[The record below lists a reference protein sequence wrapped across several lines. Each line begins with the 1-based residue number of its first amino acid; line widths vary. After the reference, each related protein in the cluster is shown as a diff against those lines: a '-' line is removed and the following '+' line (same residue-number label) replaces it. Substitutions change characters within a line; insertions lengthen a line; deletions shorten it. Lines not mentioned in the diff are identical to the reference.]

1 MDKKI
6 SDVNEMIEHSG
17 VEDDTK
23 SNNNNISNRSTPNK
37 QHNDGASTP
46 PRDNGTT
53 IRCKYENSSTV
64 NNLNNIVSTRTMSEE
79 LALKDKEVSSFL
91 FQYQNKYLNFNIQ
104 CIKQVYNL
112 Q

>member
-23 SNNNNISNRSTPNK
+23 SNNNNISNNNCSSNRSTPNK

-46 PRDNGTT
+46 PHDNGNT

-64 NNLNNIVSTRTMSEE
+64 NNLNNTVSTRTMSEE
-79 LALKDKEVSSFL
+79 LALKDKEVSHSL
-91 FQYQNKYLNFNIQ
+91 FFY
-104 CIKQVYNL
+104 
-112 Q
+112 